1 MKKLICKVLA
11 VPIGSA
17 DVERAF
23 SVLSHIRTQRRSKLT
38 AYHLEGL
45 LRIRLNGPKVDM
57 FSPLQ
62 YAKKWT
68 GLLTDDP
75 LQQRKKSTQKET
87 QQDVPQPNV
96 QNKPN
101 VQDDLNLQERMED
114 EVEPIWNNEPDPED
128 ADESEMTPDA
138 KNTPEPEEFKY
149 MNEFPLF

>member
-1 MKKLICKVLA
+1 MKRLIRKVLA

-45 LRIRLNGPKVDM
+45 LCICLNGPKADI

-87 QQDVPQPNV
+87 QQNVPKPNVQNQPNV
-96 QNKPN
+96 Q
-101 VQDDLNLQERMED
+101 DELNLQE
-114 EVEPIWNNEPDPED
+114 
-128 ADESEMTPDA
+128 
-138 KNTPEPEEFKY
+138 
-149 MNEFPLF
+149 

>member
-1 MKKLICKVLA
+1 MPERMKRLIRKVLA

-45 LRIRLNGPKVDM
+45 LRICLNGPKADI

-75 LQQRKKSTQKET
+75 LQQLKKSTQKET
-87 QQDVPQPNV
+87 QQNVP
-96 QNKPN
+96 KPN
-101 VQDDLNLQERMED
+101 VKINQM
-114 EVEPIWNNEPDPED
+114 
-128 ADESEMTPDA
+128 
-138 KNTPEPEEFKY
+138 FK
-149 MNEFPLF
+149 MN